1 MRCWSTGARA
11 EQVPSGATGDSST
24 PANRSGSRS
33 HSLASSRASR
43 RGSHDDGRTKRSWL
57 QRCITRAAVTFR
69 ARARATVMSRVC
81 RSVGGSPVSK
91 ACRTGAGTALQT
103 RASAGEALPSTAVA
117 GCSSI
122 ADTLPRCVQHATARD
137 CRAPRREIARG
148 RPGSTHDGRVGA
160 LVTLELPAD
169 SPAIDLPWIIT
180 FGPLDEDE
188 EWEPVVCGPYE
199 RPHALAHAEEDDDEE
214 FDEDEYEEFDEDEYD
229 QEEGEGPVRAAV
241 DDSDDG
247 DEDEDELEEYEDE
260 YDEDEDEI
268 AVEPSPPPT
277 PEEVR
282 AGFARIAAKLTGSAG

>member
-1 MRCWSTGARA
+1 
-11 EQVPSGATGDSST
+11 
-24 PANRSGSRS
+24 
-33 HSLASSRASR
+33 
-43 RGSHDDGRTKRSWL
+43 
-57 QRCITRAAVTFR
+57 
-69 ARARATVMSRVC
+69 
-81 RSVGGSPVSK
+81 
-91 ACRTGAGTALQT
+91 
-103 RASAGEALPSTAVA
+103 
-117 GCSSI
+117 
-122 ADTLPRCVQHATARD
+122 
-137 CRAPRREIARG
+137 
-148 RPGSTHDGRVGA
+148 VGA

-199 RPHALAHAEEDDDEE
+199 RPHALALAESVVADEELMAVVEPLQPHVTIDQIRGDIAAARLAAEAQAEEDDDEE
-214 FDEDEYEEFDEDEYD
+214 FDEDEYEEFEEDEYD